1 VCALACIFLG
11 NHSDHISRHAVTSLL
26 FKRELINFPS
36 NAEYPK
42 NGVDSNPA
50 HLYKAHDFYH
60 YNLFLS
66 VLYKLE
72 IFCVYDTNNF
82 KKYNII

>member
-42 NGVDSNPA
+42 KWGGFESCSLV
-50 HLYKAHDFYH
+50 
-60 YNLFLS
+60 
-66 VLYKLE
+66 
-72 IFCVYDTNNF
+72 
-82 KKYNII
+82 